1 MTTHLASF
9 NIGQIIH
16 HRNFNYRGVIVDVDP
31 SFQGS
36 DEWYEENANS
46 HPPKDAPWYH
56 VLVDDESVVTYVAER
71 NLEDDDEG
79 APIEHPMVEDIFSGY
94 DAGKYNLNVTLN

>member
-1 MTTHLASF
+1 MTINSASF

-31 SFQGS
+31 QFQGT

-56 VLVDDESVVTYVAER
+56 VLVDDENIVTYVAEK
-71 NLEDDDEG
+71 NLEEDEEG
-79 APIEHPMVEDIFSGY
+79 LPIEHPMVREIFSDY
-94 DAGKYNLNVTLN
+94 DQGKYNLKMTIN